1 MGKMFARMRSANGE
15 LKENKEGDDRMK
27 TNTETVKCGNCQYWT
42 GAREPVFDAKGIPK
56 VDITDDVGNCE
67 NEGSRFCRQMR
78 KKSAS
83 CKDFSKWTELF

>member
-1 MGKMFARMRSANGE
+1 MRSADGE
-15 LKENKEGDDRMK
+15 LKKDKEDDDCMK
-27 TNTETVKCGNCQYWT
+27 TSTETVKCGNCQYWT
-42 GAREPVFDAKGIPK
+42 GAREPVFDVKGIPK

-67 NEGSRFCRQMR
+67 NEGSRFCGQMR